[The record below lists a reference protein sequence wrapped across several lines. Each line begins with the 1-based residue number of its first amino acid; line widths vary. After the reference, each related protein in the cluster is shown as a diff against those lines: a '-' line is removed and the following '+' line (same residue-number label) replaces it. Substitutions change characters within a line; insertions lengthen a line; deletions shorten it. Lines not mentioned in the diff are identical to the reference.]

1 MESFRDHLF
10 EELNTF
16 RKNPSSLCKKLE
28 LGRIG
33 LSRMSNAEAIS
44 RSLEQLI
51 QTLQKMKPLPQ
62 YIFSPSLSRAA
73 EKTLDL
79 VQDNLHGAK
88 GKDLE
93 SRVKSCC
100 QGFSDVVCLADNGSE
115 EPGDVI
121 TRLCLDKRDTKRM
134 NPEVLL
140 STTYKY
146 VGIAVRPYDGEDKL
160 CSVIFADYA
169 EELIVRRNKSR
180 FTLTDWEMAELKKAF
195 DLFDVEGLGKIHITD
210 LKETFQKLGYDYGY
224 ENFYQFIAG
233 LEKDSFVI
241 SHEGY
246 LDFDSLISFIADKY
260 ADYFSK
266 EGLKSIY
273 QLFVDENRGKSISY
287 NTFRKLTDE
296 LGYFFDE
303 VTVKGLFQ
311 RISQNGRDITFN
323 EFEDIMTSF

>member
-1 MESFRDHLF
+1 MDAFRDQLF
-10 EELNTF
+10 EDLNSF

-33 LSRMSNAEAIS
+33 LSRMSNTEGIS

-51 QTLQKMKPLPQ
+51 ATLTKMKSLPQ

-79 VQDNLHGAK
+79 VADNLHAAK

-100 QGFSDVVCLADNGSE
+100 QGFTDISCLADNGSE

-121 TRLCLDKRDTKRM
+121 TRLCLDKRDTKRL

-146 VGIAVRPYDGEDKL
+146 VGIAVRPYEGDDKL
-160 CSVIFADYA
+160 CSIVFADYA
-169 EELIVRRNKSR
+169 DELVVKRNKSK
-180 FTLTDWEMAELKKAF
+180 FTLTDWELAELKKAF
-195 DLFDVEGLGKIHITD
+195 DLFDVEGIGKIHITD
-210 LKETFQKLGYDYGY
+210 LKQNFQKLGYDYAY
-224 ENFYQFIAG
+224 ENFYQFISS
-233 LEKDSFVI
+233 LEKDSFII
-241 SHEGY
+241 SNEGY
-246 LDFDSLISFIADKY
+246 LDYDSLISFFADKY

-266 EGLKSIY
+266 EGLRSIY
-273 QLFVDENRGKSISY
+273 DLFVDENKGKTISY
-287 NTFRKLTDE
+287 NTFKKLTDE
-296 LGYFFDE
+296 LGYFFED

-311 RISQNGRDITFN
+311 RISKNGRDIAFS
-323 EFEDIMTSF
+323 EFEDIMTNF

>member
-1 MESFRDHLF
+1 MEAFRDHLF
-10 EELNTF
+10 EELNSF

-28 LGRIG
+28 LGKIG
-33 LSRMSNAEAIS
+33 LSRMTGTESIS

-51 QTLQKMKPLPQ
+51 GTLSKLKSLPQ

-79 VQDNLHGAK
+79 LADNLQSAK
-88 GKDLE
+88 GKELE

-100 QGFSDVVCLADNGSE
+100 QGFTDLACLADNGSE

-121 TRLCLDKRDTKRM
+121 TRLCLDKRDTKRV

-140 STTYKY
+140 STTFKY
-146 VGIAVRPYDGEDKL
+146 VGLAVRPYDGEDKL
-160 CSVIFADYA
+160 CSIIFADYA
-169 EELIVRRNKSR
+169 EELVVKRNQSK
-180 FTLTDWEMAELKKAF
+180 FTLTDWELSELKKAF
-195 DLFDVEGLGKIHITD
+195 DLFDVEGLGRIHVSE
-210 LKETFQKLGYDYGY
+210 LKENFQKLGYDYSN
-224 ENFYQFIAG
+224 ENFYQFIAS

-241 SHEGY
+241 SSEGY
-246 LDFDSLISFIADKY
+246 IDYDSLISFFADKY
-260 ADYFSK
+260 ADYFSR

-273 QLFVDENRGKSISY
+273 ELFVDENKGKTISY
-287 NTFRKLTDE
+287 NTFKKLTDE

-311 RISQNGRDITFN
+311 RISSNQRDIAFS
-323 EFEDIMTSF
+323 EFEDLMTSF

>member
-1 MESFRDHLF
+1 MEAFKDHLF
-10 EELNTF
+10 EELNNF

-28 LGRIG
+28 LGKIG
-33 LSRMSNAEAIS
+33 LSRMSNTESIS

-51 QTLQKMKPLPQ
+51 ATLSKMKALPQ

-79 VQDNLHGAK
+79 VTNNLQAAK
-88 GKDLE
+88 GKELE

-100 QGFSDVVCLADNGSE
+100 QGFADIACLADNGSE

-121 TRLCLDKRDTKRM
+121 TRLCLDKRDTKRV

-146 VGIAVRPYDGEDKL
+146 VGIAVRPYEDQDKI
-160 CSVIFADYA
+160 CSIIFADYA
-169 EELIVRRNKSR
+169 EELVVKRNKSK
-180 FTLTDWEMAELKKAF
+180 FTLTDWELAELRKAF
-195 DLFDVEGLGKIHITD
+195 DLFDVEGYGKIHVSD
-210 LKETFQKLGYDYGY
+210 LKENFQKLGYDYGN
-224 ENFYQFIAG
+224 EHFYQFIAS

-241 SHEGY
+241 SNEGY
-246 LDFDSLISFIADKY
+246 LDYDSLVSFFADKY

-266 EGLKSIY
+266 EGLKNIY
-273 QLFVDENRGKSISY
+273 ELFVDENRGKSISY
-287 NTFRKLTDE
+287 NTFKRLTDE
-296 LGYFFDE
+296 LGYFFDD

-311 RISQNGRDITFN
+311 RISNNSRDISFS
-323 EFEDIMTSF
+323 EFEDIMTTF